1 MSLRLIFYIAAIVLG
16 LGLLIRRLIKAQFQ
30 SPVNDSTVPRGD
42 QSQIP

>member
-1 MSLRLIFYIAAIVLG
+1 MSLRLIFYIAAIAIG
-16 LGLLIRRLIKAQFQ
+16 LGVLIRHLIKAQFR

>member
-16 LGLLIRRLIKAQFQ
+16 LGLLIRRLIKAQFR
-30 SPVNDSTVPRGD
+30 SPVNDCTVPRGD